1 MPKTKS
7 EIIMRLGGEGGEG
20 VISTGDIFTL
30 GAARTGFNIFTFRTY
45 PAEIKGGHAWYHIR
59 IGSRPVRSMG
69 DGVDV
74 LVAFN
79 AEAYENHH
87 SLLNKDGVIIYDPDT
102 VTPAN
107 GNRILYPIPFN
118 KIARQELDFVRGK
131 NVIVTGFLA
140 GLFGLNPASLED
152 LIRNRFKRRPELL
165 DKNMKALETGVNY
178 ATQKITKSDPYYLAE
193 TDKVG
198 RLVMSGNDA
207 ISAGALYAGC
217 RYYAGYPITPASEI
231 LETMARELPKLGGI
245 SLQGEDE
252 IASIAS
258 CVGASFA
265 GQKAMTATS
274 GPGFSLMTEFMGYAG
289 MAEIPVVII
298 DAQRAGPSTGM
309 PTKLEQ
315 GDLNHALY
323 GGHGDFP
330 RIVIAPGNVED
341 CFKQIVNAFNMAERY
356 QTLCV
361 FLSDQSLSHR
371 TETLKK
377 PDVSTIP
384 VIDRTKPSAQELE
397 QYQRY
402 KVTDNGISPMSVPG
416 TKGGMYTSAG
426 LEHDELGH
434 VDRPV
439 ESHLVMVPKRF
450 RKLDAAEMELEEP
463 VRYGAKDATIGLIGW
478 GSTEGVIQEAVDRCN
493 AAGLKV
499 AAMHPKVL
507 CPLPRKALQAFIDS
521 VELVI
526 MPEVNYTGQFARHI
540 RANLDVKP
548 IHLNKYGGLPF
559 TPGEIVAKIEE
570 VASNGK
576 RAC

>member
-1 MPKTKS
+1 MATKS

-30 GAARTGFNIFTFRTY
+30 GAARTGYNIFTFRTY

-59 IGSRPVRSMG
+59 VGSKPVRSMG

-87 SLLNKDGVIIYDPDT
+87 KYLNPDGVLVYDPDT
-102 VTPAN
+102 VTPTN
-107 GNRILYPIPFN
+107 GEKILYPIPFN
-118 KIARQELDFVRGK
+118 KIARQDLDFVRGK
-131 NVIVTGFLA
+131 NVVVTGFLA
-140 GLFGLNPASLED
+140 GLFGLSPSSLED
-152 LIRNRFKRRPELL
+152 LIRNRFKRRPELM
-165 DKNMKALETGVNY
+165 DKNMKALATGVKY
-178 ATQKITKSDPYYLAE
+178 ATEKVTKADPYYLSE
-193 TDKVG
+193 TDRVG

-207 ISAGALYAGC
+207 IAAGALYAGC

-231 LETMARELPKLGGI
+231 LETLARELPKLGGI
-245 SLQGEDE
+245 SLQAEDE

-258 CVGASFA
+258 CVGASFS
-265 GQKAMTATS
+265 GVKAMTATS

-289 MAEIPVVII
+289 MAEIPVVIV

-371 TETLKK
+371 TETLVK
-377 PDVSTIP
+377 PDVSKIP
-384 VIDRTKPSAQELE
+384 VVDRVRPTEAELE
-397 QYQRY
+397 SYRRY
-402 KVTDNGISPMSVPG
+402 RVTDTGISPMSVPG
-416 TKGGMYTSAG
+416 TKRGTYTSAG
-426 LEHDELGH
+426 LEHDEQGH
-434 VDRPV
+434 VDDPLR
-439 ESHLVMVPKRF
+439 SHLVQVPKRY
-450 RKLDAAEMELEEP
+450 RKLDTAVQEMERP
-463 VRYGAKDATIGLIGW
+463 VRYGAKDAKIGVIGW

-499 AAMHPKVL
+499 AALHPKVL
-507 CPLPRKALQAFIDS
+507 APLPVKDVQSFVDS
-521 VELVI
+521 VDHVI
-526 MPEVNYTGQFARHI
+526 VPEVNYTGQFARYL
-540 RANLDVKP
+540 RTLTDVKP
-548 IHLNKYGGLPF
+548 VQLNIYGGLPF
-559 TPGEIVAKIEE
+559 TPGEIVAKIQE
-570 VASNGK
+570 VASNGQ
-576 RAC
+576 RAR